1 MKRVARALAAF
12 GVAVSSLVIGA
23 AGSAPAAPVPA
34 APGVPG
40 CQLGNGVQH
49 VVEITFDNVHFFRD
63 NPNVPSDLELMP
75 HLLNFIENNGVMMSN
90 NHTPLI
96 AHTAEDSIAIY
107 TGLYGDRHGMP
118 ISNSYRTY
126 NPNGTTDPAGSFV
139 YWTDPIND
147 TASSPTAGHD
157 TKQSMIYS
165 PTVPASATNTNVTTP
180 APWVPF
186 TRAGCTV
193 GNVSTANMVLENV
206 SPDIGKVFGA
216 GSPEANQLAADG
228 SSFKDQET
236 ADYVGLSV
244 HCAAGDAICANAQ
257 AVKFGQGSPSNTAVT
272 DSLPDEPGGYSGFQA
287 LHGHR
292 YIAPQLGAG
301 TASLSHNGFPVTNAA
316 GNLVDLSGQEIQ
328 NSFTHTPGFPG
339 FGPIVATQTL
349 AYMADMQ
356 EANIPVTYGYIGD
369 LHEKKAGQT
378 GCGTATATGIGFAL
392 GPGDT
397 CFLQTAA
404 AYDQAFDTFF
414 QRLNAAGLNSS
425 NTLFVFSAEENDHF
439 AGANIG
445 RALQPSPAGC
455 NGTPTPCTYASGQIG
470 ELNTN
475 LPGLL
480 AAQKGNSTPFTVEPQ
495 GAVVYVNGQPT
506 PTDSANRQLERDTGS
521 LTAPSNPY
529 TGVSNEPIAAYMAGS
544 TEQQILHLVN
554 ADPLRTPSFA
564 VFPKP
569 DYYFGSSASCTAA
582 NQAPCVSNL
591 GSANNHFAWNH
602 GYYTPN
608 VDNTWVG
615 FAGPGVANGGLDG
628 AAANNGPAVHH
639 PNGDGTVPDESTVGT
654 WLDLTDIRP
663 TLLRLGGLHDDYT
676 PDGRVLAEIMTSPNP
691 AIADAKYV
699 PLAQCYKQLN
709 ASVGRFGTSTLIA
722 DTAALKSGTSI
733 NDSQF
738 TSVEGQLATLLA
750 QRDTLATTMKN
761 ELTAAAFD
769 DTALPGSAVSD
780 TQACNELLT
789 AADTLG
795 GVTPPPQTPE
805 APLAVL
811 LPVAGLAL
819 AAVVFFVARR
829 RRSRSSATS

>member
-1 MKRVARALAAF
+1 M
-12 GVAVSSLVIGA
+12 AVSCLVIGT
-23 AGSAPAAPVPA
+23 AGSVSAANVTVTA
-34 APGVPG
+34 TVGG
-40 CQLGNGVQH
+40 CQLANGAQH

-75 HLLNFIENNGVMMSN
+75 HLLSFIQNNGVMMSN

-96 AHTAEDSIAIY
+96 AHTAEDSLAIY

-126 NPNGTTDPAGSFV
+126 NPSGTTDPAGSFV

-165 PTVPASATNTNVTTP
+165 PTVPAAATSTNVTAP

-206 SPDIGKVFGA
+206 SPDIGNVFGA
-216 GSPEANQLAADG
+216 GSPEANQLAAD
-228 SSFKDQET
+228 STTFKDQEN
-236 ADYVGLSV
+236 ADYTGIAV
-244 HCAAGDAICANAQ
+244 HCAQSDAICANAQ
-257 AVKFGQGSPSNTAVT
+257 TVKYGQSTPSNTAVT
-272 DSLPDEPGGYSGFQA
+272 DSLPDEPGGYTGFQ
-287 LHGHR
+287 GHR
-292 YIAPQLGAG
+292 YVAPQIGAG
-301 TASLSHNGFPVTNAA
+301 SANLSHNGFPVTNAA

-369 LHEKKAGQT
+369 LHERKNGQS
-378 GCGTATATGIGFAL
+378 GCGTATATGTGFAL

-404 AYDQAFDTFF
+404 AYDQAFNTFF
-414 QRLNAAGLNSS
+414 QRLAAAGLNSS
-425 NTLFVFSAEENDHF
+425 NTLFVFSSEENDHF
-439 AGANIG
+439 AGANVG
-445 RALQPSPAGC
+445 RAIQPSPAGC
-455 NGTPTPCTYASGQIG
+455 NGNPTPCTYASGQVG

-475 LPGLL
+475 LNGLL
-480 AAQKGNSTPFTVEPQ
+480 AAQKSNSTPFVVEPQ
-495 GAVVYVNGQPT
+495 GAVLYVNGQPT
-506 PTDSANRQLERDTGS
+506 PADPANRQLERDTGS
-521 LTAPSNPY
+521 LTAPANPY
-529 TGVSNEPIAAYMAGS
+529 SGVSNEPIAAYLAGA

-564 VFPKP
+564 LFPKP
-569 DYYFGSSASCTAA
+569 DYFFGLATSCTAA
-582 NQAPCVSNL
+582 NQAPCISNT
-591 GSANNHFAWNH
+591 GSSAHFAWNH

-608 VDNTWVG
+608 INNTWVG
-615 FAGPGVANGGLDG
+615 FVGPGVANGGLDG
-628 AAANNGPAVHH
+628 PAANNGPAVHH
-639 PNGDGTVPDESTVGT
+639 PNGDGTVPNESTVGT

-663 TLLRLGGLHDDYT
+663 TLLRLGGLHDTYT
-676 PDGRVLAEIMTSPNP
+676 PDGRVLSEIMTNPNT
-691 AIADAKYV
+691 AIADPNYV

-722 DTAALKSGTSI
+722 DTAALKSGSSV

-738 TSVEGQLATLLA
+738 TSVEGQLATLLS

-761 ELTAAAFD
+761 ELTAAAFSN
-769 DTALPGSAVSD
+769 TPLPGSAASD
-780 TQACNELLT
+780 TQSCNELLT

-795 GVTPPPQTPE
+795 GVTPPAQTPE

-811 LPVAGLAL
+811 LPGAALAL
-819 AAVVFFVARR
+819 GGAALVVGRR
-829 RRSRSSATS
+829 RRVRSAPAS